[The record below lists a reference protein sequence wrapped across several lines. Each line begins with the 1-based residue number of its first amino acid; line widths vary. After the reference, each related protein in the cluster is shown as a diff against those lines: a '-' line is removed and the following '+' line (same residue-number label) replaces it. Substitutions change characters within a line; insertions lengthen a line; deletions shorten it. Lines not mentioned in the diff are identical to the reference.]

1 MCWEDSGPVECFVF
15 GASWENDMKIN
26 RILRA
31 NDQLVGGLA
40 MAQLNNPNILAEFH
54 FSSSRRSILSTKLS

>member
-1 MCWEDSGPVECFVF
+1 MCWEDSGPVECCVF

-26 RILRA
+26 RILPA

-40 MAQLNNPNILAEFH
+40 MAQLNNPKSWLNFVFLVVAEAF
-54 FSSSRRSILSTKLS
+54 